1 MIFFK
6 QFLATKITSLYDLA
20 RDHLS
25 KQTHYDWGLRSIVAT
40 LKMAA
45 NLRQIN
51 ADVSETVIVL
61 RALRD
66 VNLSKLVGED
76 GLLFYGLLRV
86 CCCYLLACLSCC
98 SGYALLITSAYTC
111 IRIVYK
117 YRS

>member
-1 MIFFK
+1 M
-6 QFLATKITSLYDLA
+6 A

-45 NLRQIN
+45 NLRQMN

-86 CCCYLLACLSCC
+86 CCCYLPLPAYHVVCLWLLLVYMYMPLRMCVQNFSKAYF
-98 SGYALLITSAYTC
+98 SISIRFRKLITT
-111 IRIVYK
+111 
-117 YRS
+117 